1 MKKKYI
7 FFILLTI
14 SLILLDQCSKM
25 LIVNNIKGETVTIIN
40 NLLKFTYVENTGVA
54 FGLNSNSNI
63 TNIVLSIIVIV
74 VILRFTI
81 LQKDKIDI
89 KTGISIA
96 LIISGGIGNLIDRI
110 FRGKVIDFMDIS
122 DILNFPMFNVAD
134 ILIVVGWILFVFFMA
149 KYLFTT
155 KIEDVEK

>member
-14 SLILLDQCSKM
+14 SLILLDQCSKI

-54 FGLNSNSNI
+54 FGLNSNGNI
-63 TNIVLSIIVIV
+63 TNIILSIIVIV

-89 KTGISIA
+89 CTGISLS
-96 LIISGGIGNLIDRI
+96 LIISGGMGNLIDRI
-110 FRGKVIDFMDIS
+110 FRGKVIDFIDIS
-122 DILNFPMFNVAD
+122 DILNFPMFNIAD
-134 ILIVVGWILFVFFMA
+134 ILIVVGWVFLAFFMA

-155 KIEDVEK
+155 KIENVEK